1 MGLKL
6 LALILLIISALGND
20 LTSIRTGLFFTGVFI
35 VMDILDVEYLG
46 NDNK

>member
-35 VMDILDVEYLG
+35 VMDILDVEHLG